1 MIKLMEDVIMLK
13 CRREDL
19 ALVKGLIEES
29 EAEYAE
35 IMLRE
40 TDEPYKTKINVN
52 ETDFLTVE
60 EGGECGGIILYTVNR
75 RTVRPNTLKN
85 RLDLCFEE
93 LLPEIRKQLFPAI
106 AKTAAI

>member
-1 MIKLMEDVIMLK
+1 MLK

-19 ALVKGLIEES
+19 ALLKSLLEE
-29 EAEYAE
+29 AQDEYAE

-40 TDEPYKTKINVN
+40 TQQEWTTKLNIN
-52 ETDFLTVE
+52 ETEFLTIE

-75 RTVRPNTLKN
+75 RIVCPNTLKN

-93 LLPEIRKQLFPAI
+93 LLPEIRKQLFPTQKQVA
-106 AKTAAI
+106 AK

>member
-1 MIKLMEDVIMLK
+1 MLK

-19 ALVKGLIEES
+19 TLVKGLIEE
-29 EAEYAE
+29 AEQEYRD

-40 TDEPYKTKINVN
+40 TEVAYTTKVNVN
-52 ETDFLTVE
+52 ETDFLTLE

-75 RTVRPNTLKN
+75 RIVCPNTLKN

-93 LLPEIRKQLFPAI
+93 LLPEIRK
-106 AKTAAI
+106 